1 MTLSLLAK
9 IGELVVA
16 IDATQIYQI
25 HHTADLPARQL
36 ESNLYALEL
45 ERQSVPGWD
54 LGELFAYGP
63 SNKAW
68 VVVDARMGSA
78 TRRFGLRVGACITVR
93 QLPPVRVLPK
103 KLHPSRPGAI
113 AAAFATDGIAEL
125 AETPSGVVIDL
136 AHLLTPVEL
145 ESGLRVARHHQGAS
159 LE

>member
-1 MTLSLLAK
+1 MSLSLLAK

-36 ESNLYALEL
+36 ESNLYSLEL
-45 ERQSVPGWD
+45 DQQSIPGWD

-68 VVVDARMGSA
+68 IVVDVRVGS
-78 TRRFGLRVGACITVR
+78 TMRRFGLRVGACITVR
-93 QLPPVRVLPK
+93 ELPPIKPLPK
-103 KLHPSRPGAI
+103 KLHPLRSGAI
-113 AAAFATDGIAEL
+113 AAAFSTDGIAEL
-125 AETPSGVVIDL
+125 AEAPSGVVIDL
-136 AHLLTPVEL
+136 ARLLTPVEL
-145 ESGLRVARHHQGAS
+145 DSGVRIARDHHGAT